1 MKLKLNQ
8 VKNKSQLNLNI
19 NSSRLQNPK
28 KIISSKKNEISKKS
42 SNENSK
48 TLTYSNSKIDLRN
61 SISNINKSDS
71 SFINGNKFMNI
82 DNIDESNYNKDLFII
97 PKKTNKKYY
106 TSNIEKAVETYNEI
120 KKEINIKLY
129 NKKALNNTKA
139 VQMRNFSM
147 VTLLEKLNKVLDTIV
162 ERSRINN
169 KKIKANS
176 LSQSQEIIKIKNKE
190 FTDKKMLLE
199 KDINN
204 NLLKSYIQQN
214 NLLSAKYDKLT
225 KGNYPINLKSDIAN
239 SNQEITKLEKENREL
254 KRTQSR
260 NELILKNLKTTKD
273 ESIYKKKLENY
284 DKLCNEFESIIKNIK
299 LKESESKVNE
309 KRINKL
315 EESKNKLIKTAKD
328 EYHIEKPE
336 EILEQKKKDSKDI
349 EKMKLYIKRKEL
361 EYQILIINNTIK
373 KLIIM
378 ENDNQK
384 CIRELEENLSYKNLD
399 LKLKKEE
406 FIKLNDILE
415 KIDIENNSYIFQ
427 TQIKIINNKDNK
439 DKEQKNE
446 NIKIKDN
453 KNIKEKQN
461 HKVLNKENKEKEN
474 LNTKNN
480 HILINDFNK
489 NTKPKNIIQS
499 HPEISIKELNNRYSI
514 KKEKNPSQNNL
525 QIAKT
530 YNKKMILQ
538 QLDDQKKREE
548 DNFSKIKLNKK
559 NLKPNFSFSLNS
571 SSKKEKQD
579 KNVNL
584 SVALISNRN
593 NTKDLEEKNETEEI
607 KEDINMN
614 LYEDKIRPEEE
625 EQRINTNLIQNI
637 SLNKDKKNKKEEID
651 NENINIE
658 ENLEENINENINER
672 EEFAANKNIK
682 NLNENSEEKN
692 RQNDLNTLPFYDIE
706 DSVKNIKVDN
716 NNDNNNDNYKI
727 NMDNDNNK
735 DKLNQKEE
743 NKENEIKNEEDEKI
757 KETIENKEEKENN
770 EQDVDNY
777 FEDEKIKENNKNK
790 NEECFDNYYEDEDFK
805 ENKENK
811 ENKEE
816 DFDNYYED
824 EDIKSKKDN
833 EVNKEK
839 ENIEQDKDNNLEE
852 ENYDYQYDEINLD
865 NMDDDGN

>member
-273 ESIYKKKLENY
+273 ESNYKKKLENY

-406 FIKLNDILE
+406 FTKMNEILE

-453 KNIKEKQN
+453 KNIKEKQS

-474 LNTKNN
+474 LNIKNN

-614 LYEDKIRPEEE
+614 LYEDKLRPEEE

-658 ENLEENINENINER
+658 ENLEENINENINEK

-716 NNDNNNDNYKI
+716 NNDNDKI
-727 NMDNDNNK
+727 NIDNDNNK
-735 DKLNQKEE
+735 DKLSQKEK
-743 NKENEIKNEEDEKI
+743 NKENEIKNEEEEKI
-757 KETIENKEEKENN
+757 KETMENKEEKENN
-770 EQDVDNY
+770 EQDADNY

-790 NEECFDNYYEDEDFK
+790 NEEGFDNYYEDEDFK

-811 ENKEE
+811 
-816 DFDNYYED
+816 
-824 EDIKSKKDN
+824 
-833 EVNKEK
+833 
-839 ENIEQDKDNNLEE
+839 
-852 ENYDYQYDEINLD
+852 
-865 NMDDDGN
+865 